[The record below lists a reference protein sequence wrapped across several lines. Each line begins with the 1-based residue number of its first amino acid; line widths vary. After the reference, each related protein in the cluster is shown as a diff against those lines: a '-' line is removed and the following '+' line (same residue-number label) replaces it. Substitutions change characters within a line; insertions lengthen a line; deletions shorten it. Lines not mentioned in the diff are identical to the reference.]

1 MKEIVINVDV
11 NENKTV
17 MLVENGH
24 LLEQYEENTNIKRLE
39 GNIYIGKIQNVLQG
53 MQAAFVDIGEKKNTR
68 PRRRSQKEQYK
79 RYCKARNAN
88 FSASK
93 KG

>member
-53 MQAAFVDIGEKKNTR
+53 MQAAFVDIGEKKNTFIHI
-68 PRRRSQKEQYK
+68 K
-79 RYCKARNAN
+79 YCKARNAN